1 MDNYP
6 SKLISVVWEGYLK
19 PDSSEIY
26 TITFEVQGRILVYI
40 KDILAI
46 SYSDTKNSIT
56 SSTDTK
62 NYVNIP
68 LDSSVYTPIK
78 ILYLKDEDVLI
89 TVIKMYWESDTIEKQ
104 IIPKYNL
111 YSDLYNDEKIL
122 TVINA
127 DTSPNTFTILT
138 DNYNELCSLNGESK
152 FTFQIYDLYDN
163 IQTLNQDTIT
173 AYFQSVVDS
182 TLKYTCSISY
192 DSSNYIYTVSYT
204 ITTSGEY
211 NLFVSIKVNGV
222 GSENILSSFKTF
234 SCLSESSSVTIDIS
248 RTVVTG
254 DGLTTATAG
263 EDSYIYLQLYDSLG
277 NQVSASINNL
287 NIQSSISSN
296 DETVSNEN
304 IYYDST
310 LAKYVI
316 KYIAYTT
323 TSQYNIV
330 ISETN
335 TIVKVS
341 IMILKNNIPSNIK
354 RYSGLSSST

>member
-182 TLKYTCSISY
+182 TLTLEVIVY
-192 DSSNYIYTVSYT
+192 V
-204 ITTSGEY
+204 GG
-211 NLFVSIKVNGV
+211 IK
-222 GSENILSSFKTF
+222 F
-234 SCLSESSSVTIDIS
+234 
-248 RTVVTG
+248 
-254 DGLTTATAG
+254 A
-263 EDSYIYLQLYDSLG
+263 
-277 NQVSASINNL
+277 
-287 NIQSSISSN
+287 
-296 DETVSNEN
+296 
-304 IYYDST
+304 
-310 LAKYVI
+310 
-316 KYIAYTT
+316 
-323 TSQYNIV
+323 
-330 ISETN
+330 
-335 TIVKVS
+335 
-341 IMILKNNIPSNIK
+341 
-354 RYSGLSSST
+354 